1 MKGRHPSV
9 PSISLCFSILFLSIQ
24 KLLIYIFPKLC
35 HICLQNTPPLGSQ
48 HIKSGFQFIFFQIKN
63 FSFTFFLKLCHFCR
77 QNTPPLRSKHIKS
90 SLLFDFFQ
98 FKNLLFSL
106 LKTNYFNALF
116 DSQSYHL
123 NCVCICLITCVC
135 ICICVCIYVCTCI
148 CICIFPKF
156 EEGALSPGGEMQLS
170 DNSPNKGLPLAVLPL
185 PLTTLPI
192 LKTGVND

>member
-9 PSISLCFSILFLSIQ
+9 LSISLCFSIHFLSIQ
-24 KLLIYIFPKLC
+24 KLLIYIFLK
-35 HICLQNTPPLGSQ
+35 PLSYLSAKHATSWFPAYQ
-48 HIKSGFQFIFFQIKN
+48 VRFSIHFFQIKN

-77 QNTPPLRSKHIKS
+77 QNTPTLRSKHIKS

-123 NCVCICLITCVC
+123 NYVCICLITCVC
-135 ICICVCIYVCTCI
+135 ICICVCIYVCTCVF
-148 CICIFPKF
+148 ICIFPKF